1 MFSDKQLKDMI
12 LPLLMEYPDLS
23 DNTTAH
29 KKFFAVSR
37 QTGQMILYLVL
48 IHNIANAVV
57 FHLRILWEKASG
69 QQVMPCL
76 PWESLWLR
84 PLV

>member
-29 KKFFAVSR
+29 KKFFLRFPGR
-37 QTGQMILYLVL
+37 QD
-48 IHNIANAVV
+48 
-57 FHLRILWEKASG
+57 R
-69 QQVMPCL
+69 
-76 PWESLWLR
+76 
-84 PLV
+84 